1 MRHPF
6 RLLAAAALLAYSAF
20 ASADQAV
27 PLTVGDRQIKVS
39 VPDGYVRTSQTIPA
53 LFDITAAA
61 LPQSNRLVEYFLS
74 EADFRD
80 MMSGKAGNPT
90 RPGFQV
96 QVMKSVEGI
105 EISAAD
111 WQLGRAEIAK
121 TMGLLD
127 ANELMKADTAKA
139 NERMSEAAGT
149 EVEVSYGEIGK
160 PQVYGNDP
168 NSLRFSM
175 RVPLNVKTATGTEQS
190 VISCVGAVTVLNG
203 RLVFLYAY
211 GDEKQLP
218 ELRAAL
224 DRFVDGSRALL

>member
-6 RLLAAAALLAYSAF
+6 RLLAAAALLACSAF
-20 ASADQAV
+20 VSADQAV
-27 PLTVGDRQIKVS
+27 PLDVGGKQVKVS
-39 VPDGYVRTSQTIPA
+39 VPDGYIRTSETVRP
-53 LFDITAAA
+53 LFDLTAAA
-61 LPQSNRLVEYFLS
+61 LPESNRLVEYFIAES
-74 EADFRD
+74 DYRD
-80 MMSGKAGNPT
+80 MLAGKADKLR

-96 QVMKSVEGI
+96 QVMRSVENA

-111 WQLGRAEIAK
+111 WQLGRVEIAK

-127 ANELMKADTAKA
+127 TNELMKAESDQA
-139 NERMSEAAGT
+139 NARMSEAAGT
-149 EVEVSYGEIGK
+149 KLEVSYGEIGK

-168 NSLRFSM
+168 GSLRFSM
-175 RVPLNVKTATGTEQS
+175 RVPMSVQTPNGVQQS

-203 RLVFLYAY
+203 RLMFLYAY

>member
-6 RLLAAAALLAYSAF
+6 RLLAAIVLLAGSLS
-20 ASADQAV
+20 ASADQTV
-27 PLTVGDRQIKVS
+27 PLTVGGKQIKVS
-39 VPDGYVRTSQTIPA
+39 VPDGYVRTSEAAPP
-53 LFDITAAA
+53 LFDVTAAA
-61 LPQSNRLVEYFLS
+61 MPETNRLVEYFIAES
-74 EADFRD
+74 DFRD
-80 MMSGKAGNPT
+80 MLAGKSGGLR

-96 QVMKSVEGI
+96 QVMRSVENA
-105 EISAAD
+105 EITPAD
-111 WQLGRAEIAK
+111 WQLGRVEIAK

-127 ANELMKADTAKA
+127 TNELIKADGAKA

-149 EVEVSYGEIGK
+149 KLEVSYGEIGK

-168 NSLRFSM
+168 GSLRFTL
-175 RVPLNVKTATGTEQS
+175 RVPMSVQTADGVQQA

-218 ELRAAL
+218 ELRVAL

>member
-6 RLLAAAALLAYSAF
+6 RLLAAVALLAYSTF
-20 ASADQAV
+20 ASADQVV
-27 PLTVGDRQIKVS
+27 PLDVGGKQVKVS
-39 VPDGYVRTSQTIPA
+39 VPNGYIRTSVTVRP
-53 LFDITAAA
+53 LYDITAAA
-61 LPQSNRLVEYFLS
+61 LPESNRLVEYFIAES
-74 EADFRD
+74 DYRD
-80 MMSGKAGNPT
+80 MLAGKADNLR

-96 QVMKSVEGI
+96 QVMRSVENA

-111 WQLGRAEIAK
+111 WQQGRAEIAK

-127 ANELMKADTAKA
+127 TNELIKADGAKA

-149 EVEVSYGEIGK
+149 QLEVSYGEIGK

-168 NSLRFSM
+168 GSLRFTL
-175 RVPLNVKTATGTEQS
+175 RVPMSVQTADGVQQA

-218 ELRAAL
+218 ELRVAL

>member
-6 RLLAAAALLAYSAF
+6 RLLAAIVLLAGSLS

-27 PLTVGDRQIKVS
+27 LLTIGGKQIKVA
-39 VPDGYVRTSQTIPA
+39 VPEGYIRTSETVRP
-53 LFDITAAA
+53 LYDITVAAM
-61 LPQSNRLVEYFLS
+61 PETNRLVEYFIAES
-74 EADFRD
+74 DYRD
-80 MMSGKAGNPT
+80 MLAGKADKLR

-96 QVMKSVEGI
+96 QVMRSIENA

-111 WQLGRAEIAK
+111 WQAGRVEIAK

-127 ANELMKADTAKA
+127 TNELIKADSAKA
-139 NERMSEAAGT
+139 NERLSEVAGSQM
-149 EVEVSYGEIGK
+149 EVSYGEIGK

-168 NSLRFSM
+168 GSLRFTL
-175 RVPLNVKTATGTEQS
+175 RVPLSVQTPNGVQQG

-218 ELRAAL
+218 ELRVAL